1 MTAIQALNGGIMDKT
16 AIYQYLKAHDVAFE
30 VNEHKAV
37 FNMGELSSVSLA
49 YPEWDAKNLFLR
61 DDNKRHYYLI
71 SVKGDKR
78 VDLKAF
84 RKQYGLRRLSFAS
97 EHDLLTI
104 LGLTPGSVTPL
115 GLLNDADC
123 KVHFYL
129 DAEFLGNIIGVHPNE
144 NTATVWLSADKLVA
158 LIKAHGNAVHIVEL
172 NHCALPQG

>member
-1 MTAIQALNGGIMDKT
+1 MNKAAT
-16 AIYQYLKAHDVAFE
+16 YQYLKAHGVEFE

-37 FNMGELSSVSLA
+37 FNMGELSAVNLA

-61 DDNKRHYYLI
+61 DDKKRHYYLV

-84 RKQYGLRRLSFAS
+84 RKQQGLRPLSFAS
-97 EHDLLTI
+97 LHDLLTI
-104 LGLTPGSVTPL
+104 MRLTPGSVTPL

-129 DAEFLGNIIGVHPNE
+129 DTEFLGNVIGVHPND
-144 NTATVWLSADKLVA
+144 NTATVWLSADA
-158 LIKAHGNAVHIVEL
+158 LIRIIKAHGNDVDIVDL
-172 NHCALPQG
+172 NG

>member
-1 MTAIQALNGGIMDKT
+1 MDKAAT
-16 AIYQYLKAHDVAFE
+16 YQYLKAHGVEFE

-37 FNMGELSSVSLA
+37 FNMEALDSVNLA

-61 DDNKRHYYLI
+61 DDKKRHYYLI

-97 EHDLLTI
+97 VHDLLT
-104 LGLTPGSVTPL
+104 LMGLTPGSVTPL
-115 GLLNDADC
+115 GLLNDTDC

-129 DAEFLGNIIGVHPNE
+129 DAEFVGNIIGVHPND
-144 NTATVWLSADKLVA
+144 NTATVWLNADKLVE
-158 LIKAHGNAVHIVEL
+158 LIKAHGNAVDIVEL
-172 NHCALPQG
+172 NNGALSQG